1 MTNNPF
7 INEKRESLTRF
18 VREQLIGPG
27 AYGYKFG
34 MDGEEDGVD
43 ILDVTPGSIYCSG
56 ILFPKKTKANED
68 SCESSSPKERTD
80 GPENNLPR
88 NEDSNGE
95 ESSLYD
101 EEDIKQLTQRFPD
114 SFGISCCLR
123 KSVLSADDFSI
134 RLSGRFYTKI
144 DNKSFTKVFVKV
156 DSDDIAQVSNLLSVS
171 TSVPDGDGL
180 SVDVVLGDYFILRD
194 NRLYLLTGDKKTYGL
209 IQGCLN
215 TMEKSF
221 SLAIANEHGDS
232 IQDSGILLSSYKER
246 VFGTLNGIKTNNV
259 DKCRETIRLI
269 EEKETLLS
277 YFRDLMPM
285 LSANSYGF
293 WIARDFNFPLNL
305 SRVNFSMDGPRL
317 TIKPTQEN
325 GLKDIPLNDRT
336 GNPVDSENAK
346 LSVWIQLTKDS
357 RDASN
362 ENTYLKVLVENT
374 SSPFEENEKRYYSI
388 VTEGVNTKAFFGVK
402 IEILSDYMAP
412 YHLNEEF
419 DSADKEQA
427 QLRFLYRK
435 IEDYGAGHLCS
446 VDWSPKKATRV
457 WSEFLPMH
465 DSPDVDVVPQK
476 VVRIDSSVRTEKL
489 IANTSFLEF
498 KRLSTLSSESDETI
512 KQELSRFVDAYK
524 SWIDNTII
532 TSGSGQESHVGE
544 VRKRCLSDYNRL
556 VDNISLLSQPKAM
569 LSFRLMNTAMFMQ
582 LWHSSED
589 NKQLALQYGEDG
601 NDLDEAF
608 YQNANPEIRRG
619 KGPAAWRPFQ
629 LAFILLNLD
638 GIIQSPSDLYWE
650 KRNNLV
656 DLVWFPTGGGKT
668 EAYLGLIAF
677 SILHRRLSN
686 SKGGGTTAIMRYT
699 LRLLATQQFQRALR
713 LILALEQ
720 IRKWNH
726 YKIGEEP
733 INIGLFVGAGALPN
747 TWEDSSREKGL
758 KTEGERWNNDQPSK
772 IPFESKVCPWC
783 GAPMRWNEDKKTLTC
798 ENVFCAFEEGLPVL
812 LCDELIYATPPS
824 LLFGT
829 VDKFAAIAHKV
840 SEKKNSDSRRL
851 FRFNNLTPDLIIQ
864 DELHLLEGPLGSAVG
879 LFENAVDTLSS
890 RPGPN
895 GITVRP
901 KIISSTATTRNT
913 DLQILALYDR
923 NVNVF
928 PKSGLDFDDSFFA
941 FYKRRPDNAEEY
953 DSKRRYIGV
962 LPTGRTAM
970 YTQIRLAACCFTHRA
985 LFEAQH
991 QEDLTNQDFIAAAD
1005 YYYTLIS
1012 YFNSKKDV
1020 GNTDAQFS
1028 TEFPK
1033 YTRQVFHRVLRHKWL
1048 LECFYAQNRSFSN
1061 CELTGRLNGAEIVKS
1076 LGEVQT
1082 KWDPETRIPH
1092 YSSNGDFERG
1102 TTPPDFVLA
1111 TNMISVGIDVS
1122 RFNLMI
1128 VNSMPRNKSEYIQA
1142 SSRVARDELG
1152 IVFTLH
1158 NPYRARDLSHFEKFR
1173 EFHEK
1178 MYFYV
1183 DPISITP
1190 YSPQAIEKYMPAVLA
1205 AIIRHEFPALATDMG
1220 IKNLDDTKKKQIQ
1233 ERIHA
1238 IFSTRMNSIQGNENE
1253 LLRDLLTD
1261 EGLQMI
1267 DSFVEKALDEWI
1279 DRISLIESFDNPK
1292 KNPLY
1297 LSLDA
1302 YEEEKADTFWSVP
1315 YSLRDIAESS
1325 VINIKN
1331 D

>member
-7 INEKRESLTRF
+7 INEKRESLTQF
-18 VREQLIGPG
+18 VREQMIGPG

-34 MDGEEDGVD
+34 MDGEEMVD

-56 ILFPKKTKANED
+56 ILFPKKTKASENTDD
-68 SCESSSPKERTD
+68 SAPESAASDEETNERTIHH
-80 GPENNLPR
+80 
-88 NEDSNGE
+88 EDLDDDE
-95 ESSLYD
+95 PSLYD

-114 SFGISCCLR
+114 SFGISCCIG
-123 KSVLSADDFSI
+123 KHALSNQDFSI
-134 RLSGRFYTKI
+134 HLTGRFYTKI
-144 DNKSFTKVFVKV
+144 ETKNLSKVFVKV
-156 DSDDIAQVSNLLSVS
+156 EAEDIEGVKALLSVATPVLNEEGSS
-171 TSVPDGDGL
+171 TN
-180 SVDVVLGDYFILRD
+180 VVLGDYFILKD
-194 NRLYLLTGDKKTYGL
+194 NRLYPLTIDKKSFGIL
-209 IQGCLN
+209 QGCLN
-215 TMEKSF
+215 TLERSY
-221 SLAIANEHGDS
+221 SLSIAGKRGDS
-232 IQDSGILLSSYKER
+232 IQEQGILLSSYKEK
-246 VFGTLNGIKTNNV
+246 VFSTLNSTRSYNV
-259 DKCRETIRLI
+259 EKCSQTIRMI

-277 YFRDLMPM
+277 YFKDLMPM

-293 WIARDFNFPLNL
+293 WLAHNFDFPLDL
-305 SRVNFSMDGPRL
+305 SRVSFEMSGSRL
-317 TIKPTQEN
+317 TIKPTKDN
-325 GLKDIPLNDRT
+325 GLKDIALYDKHENLI
-336 GNPVDSENAK
+336 DSKDAK
-346 LSVWIQLTKDS
+346 ISVWLQLTKDS
-357 RDASN
+357 RDSGN
-362 ENTYLKVLVENT
+362 DNTYLKVLVENT

-402 IEILSDYMAP
+402 IVIQSNFLTP
-412 YHLNEEF
+412 YHLNEDF
-419 DSADKEQA
+419 NSADQEQTR
-427 QLRFLYRK
+427 LRFLYRK

-446 VDWSPKKATRV
+446 VDWSPKKATCV

-465 DSPDVDVVPQK
+465 DSPDVDVVPQE
-476 VVRIDSSVRTEKL
+476 VVKENGLAHTRKL
-489 IANTSFLEF
+489 IDNTSFLEF
-498 KRLSTLSSESDETI
+498 KRLSTLSDENDNRI
-512 KQELSRFVDAYK
+512 KDELALFVAAYK
-524 SWIDNTII
+524 SWIDSTIK
-532 TSGSGQESHVGE
+532 TSGPGQESLVKE
-544 VRKRCLSDYNRL
+544 VKEQCLKDYNRL
-556 VDNISLLSQPKAM
+556 LDNIALLSQPKVM
-569 LSFRLMNTAMFMQ
+569 LAFRLMNTAMFMQ
-582 LWHSSED
+582 LWHSSES
-589 NKQLALQYGEDG
+589 NKQLAREQGDSGDE
-601 NDLDEAF
+601 LDEAF
-608 YQNANPEIRRG
+608 YRNANPEIRRG

-638 GIIQSPSDLYWE
+638 GIVQNLSDPLWD

-677 SILHRRLSN
+677 SILHRRLTN
-686 SKGGGTTAIMRYT
+686 TKGDGTTAIMRYT

-726 YKIGEEP
+726 YKIGTEP

-747 TWEDSSREKGL
+747 TWEDSARDKGL

-772 IPFESKVCPWC
+772 IPFEKKECPWC
-783 GAPMRWNEDKKTLTC
+783 GSKMRWNEDKKTMTC
-798 ENVFCAFEEGLPVL
+798 ENAFCAFEEGLPVL
-812 LCDELIYATPPS
+812 LCDELIYATPPT

-840 SEKKNSDSRRL
+840 SKEKKKDSRRIFKL
-851 FRFNNLTPDLIIQ
+851 NKLTPDLIIQ

-879 LFENAVDTLSS
+879 LFENAVDTLSTRKGS
-890 RPGPN
+890 N
-895 GITVRP
+895 GIDIRP

-928 PKSGLDFDDSFFA
+928 PKNGVDFDDSFFA
-941 FYKRRPDNAEEY
+941 FYKRRKENAEEY

-962 LPTGRTAM
+962 LPTGRTSM

-985 LFEAQH
+985 LFEAKH
-991 QEDLTNQDFIAAAD
+991 HDDLSNSEFIKAAD

-1033 YTRQVFHRVLRHKWL
+1033 YTRQVFHRVLRHKL
-1048 LECFYAQNRSFSN
+1048 MLDCFYALNRSFSN
-1061 CELTGRLNGAEIVKS
+1061 CELTGRLNGAEIVNS
-1076 LGEVQT
+1076 LGEVQMN
-1082 KWDPETRIPH
+1082 WNPENRIPH
-1092 YSSNGDFERG
+1092 YNSDGTLVYG
-1102 TTPPDFVLA
+1102 TTPPDLVLA

-1178 MYFYV
+1178 MYYYV

-1205 AIIRHEFPALATDMG
+1205 AIIRHEFPSLATDAEVNN
-1220 IKNLDDTKKKQIQ
+1220 ISDSLKKQIQ
-1233 ERIHA
+1233 DRVHA
-1238 IFSTRMNSIQGNENE
+1238 IFFNRMRSIQSNSNP

-1261 EGLQMI
+1261 EGLRHI
-1267 DSFVEKALDEWI
+1267 DAFVEKALDEWI
-1279 DRISLIESFDNPK
+1279 ERNSVIESFDNQRK
-1292 KNPLY
+1292 KPLY

-1302 YEEEKADTFWSVP
+1302 YEEEKATTSWSVP

>member
-7 INEKRESLTRF
+7 INEKRESLTHF
-18 VREQLIGPG
+18 VREQMIGPG

-34 MDGEEDGVD
+34 IDGEKDVD

-56 ILFPKKTKANED
+56 ILFPKKTKASENSED
-68 SCESSSPKERTD
+68 SFPESAGSEEETDEITIHHEDMDDD
-80 GPENNLPR
+80 GP
-88 NEDSNGE
+88 
-95 ESSLYD
+95 SLYD

-114 SFGISCCLR
+114 SFGISCCLGE
-123 KSVLSADDFSI
+123 KALSVKDFSLH
-134 RLSGRFYTKI
+134 LSGRFYTKI
-144 DNKSFTKVFVKV
+144 GTKELLKVFVKV
-156 DSDDIAQVSNLLSVS
+156 ESEAIEGVKALLSLATPVQNEDSAS
-171 TSVPDGDGL
+171 TN
-180 SVDVVLGDYFILRD
+180 VVLGDYFILRD
-194 NRLYLLTGDKKTYGL
+194 DRLYLLTVDKKSFGI

-215 TMEKSF
+215 TLERYY
-221 SLAIANEHGDS
+221 SLSIARERGDS
-232 IQDSGILLSSYKER
+232 IQEQGILLASYKEK
-246 VFGTLNGIKTNNV
+246 VFGTLNSTRSNNV
-259 DKCRETIRLI
+259 AKCSQTIRII
-269 EEKETLLS
+269 EEKETILS
-277 YFRDLMPM
+277 YFKDLMPI

-293 WIARDFNFPLNL
+293 WLAHNFNFPVDL
-305 SRVNFSMDGPRL
+305 SRVSLEMNGRRL
-317 TIKPTQEN
+317 TIKPTKEN
-325 GLKDIPLNDRT
+325 GLKDIALYDEHDNLI
-336 GNPVDSENAK
+336 DSEDAK
-346 LSVWIQLTKDS
+346 ISIWLQLTKDS
-357 RDASN
+357 RDSGN
-362 ENTYLKVLVENT
+362 NNTYLKVLVENT
-374 SSPFEENEKRYYSI
+374 SAPFEENEKRYYSI
-388 VTEGVNTKAFFGVK
+388 VTEGVNAKAFFGVK
-402 IEILSDYMAP
+402 IEIQSDIFIP
-412 YHLNEEF
+412 YHLNEDF
-419 DSADKEQA
+419 NSADQEQTR
-427 QLRFLYRK
+427 LRFLYRK

-446 VDWSPKKATRV
+446 VDWFPKKATRI
-457 WSEFLPMH
+457 WSEFLPMY
-465 DSPDVDVVPQK
+465 DSPDVDVVPQA
-476 VVRIDSSVRTEKL
+476 VVQENGLTRTKKL
-489 IANTSFLEF
+489 VDNTTFLEF
-498 KRLSTLSSESDETI
+498 KRLSTLSNENDNRIRE
-512 KQELSRFVDAYK
+512 ELSLFVSAYK
-524 SWIDNTII
+524 TWIDSTLNP
-532 TSGSGQESHVGE
+532 SGPGQDSLVQE
-544 VRKRCLSDYNRL
+544 VKEQCFKDYTRL
-556 VDNISLLSQPKAM
+556 LDNITLLSQPKVM
-569 LSFRLMNTAMFMQ
+569 LAFRLMNTAMYMQ
-582 LWHSSED
+582 LWHSSD
-589 NKQLALQYGEDG
+589 SNKQMAREQGENGDE
-601 NDLDEAF
+601 LDENF
-608 YQNANPEIRRG
+608 YRNTNPEIRRG

-638 GIIQSPSDLYWE
+638 GIVQNSSDPLWA
-650 KRNNLV
+650 KRNKLV

-677 SILHRRLSN
+677 SILHRRLTN
-686 SKGGGTTAIMRYT
+686 TKGGGTTAIMRYT

-726 YKIGEEP
+726 YNIGTEP
-733 INIGLFVGAGALPN
+733 INIGLFVGSGALPN
-747 TWEDSSREKGL
+747 TWEDSAREKGL

-772 IPFESKVCPWC
+772 IPFEKKECPWC
-783 GAPMRWNEDKKTLTC
+783 GSKMRWNEDKKTMTC
-798 ENVFCAFEEGLPVL
+798 ENAFCAFEDGLPVL
-812 LCDELIYATPPS
+812 LCDELIYATPPT

-840 SEKKNSDSRRL
+840 SNEKKKDSRRIFKL
-851 FRFNNLTPDLIIQ
+851 NKLTPDLIIQ

-879 LFENAVDTLSS
+879 LFENAIDTLSTRKGNS
-890 RPGPN
+890 
-895 GITVRP
+895 GIDIRP

-928 PKSGLDFDDSFFA
+928 PKNGVDFDDSFFA
-941 FYKRRPDNAEEY
+941 FYKRRPDNVEEY

-962 LPTGRTAM
+962 LPTGRTSM

-985 LFEAQH
+985 IFEAKH
-991 QEDLTNQDFIAAAD
+991 HEELSNPEFIKAAD

-1033 YTRQVFHRVLRHKWL
+1033 YTRQVFHRVLRHKWML
-1048 LECFYAQNRSFSN
+1048 DCFYALNRSFSN
-1061 CELTGRLNGAEIVKS
+1061 CELTGRLNGAEIVNS
-1076 LGEVQT
+1076 LGEVQ
-1082 KWDPETRIPH
+1082 KNWRPENRVPH
-1092 YSSNGDFERG
+1092 DNFDGTLAYG
-1102 TTPPDFVLA
+1102 TTPPDLVLA

-1178 MYFYV
+1178 MYYYV

-1205 AIIRHEFPALATDMG
+1205 AIIRHEFPSLATDTE
-1220 IKNLDDTKKKQIQ
+1220 INNINETLKKQIQ
-1233 ERIHA
+1233 ERVHA
-1238 IFSTRMNSIQGNENE
+1238 IFFERMQSIQSNQNP

-1261 EGLQMI
+1261 EGLQHI

-1279 DRISLIESFDNPK
+1279 ERNSIIESFDNQRK
-1292 KNPLY
+1292 KPLY
-1297 LSLDA
+1297 LSVDA
-1302 YEEEKADTFWSVP
+1302 YEEEKAATSWSVP

>member
-1 MTNNPF
+1 MTNNTF
-7 INEKRESLTRF
+7 INEKRESLTGF
-18 VREQLIGPG
+18 VREQMIGPG

-34 MDGEEDGVD
+34 MDGEADDVD

-56 ILFPKKTKANED
+56 ILFPKKTKASDNDEESTPPED
-68 SCESSSPKERTD
+68 EDESL
-80 GPENNLPR
+80 ENTLPR
-88 NEDSNGE
+88 NDDSDE
-95 ESSLYD
+95 EGFSLYD

-114 SFGISCCLR
+114 SFGISCCIG
-123 KSVLSADDFSI
+123 KPGITAHDITV

-144 DNKSFTKVFVKV
+144 GSKSFTKVFVKV
-156 DSDDIAQVSNLLSVS
+156 DSEDLDNISQLLMSSTAVPNDDG
-171 TSVPDGDGL
+171 TSVN
-180 SVDVVLGDYFILRD
+180 VVLADYFILRE
-194 NRLYLLTGDKKTYGL
+194 NRLYFLTADKKSFGI

-215 TMEKSF
+215 TLEKSF
-221 SLAIANEHGDS
+221 SLKIASERGDD
-232 IQDSGILLSSYKER
+232 IQESGVLLSSYKER
-246 VFGTLNGIKTNNV
+246 VFGNLNNKKTNNIA
-259 DKCRETIRLI
+259 KYTETIRMI

-285 LSANSYGF
+285 LSANGYGF
-293 WIARDFNFPLNL
+293 WVARNFDFPLDL
-305 SRVNFSMDGPRL
+305 SRVNFSMDGARL
-317 TIKPTQEN
+317 TIKPTKEN
-325 GLKDIPLNDRT
+325 GLKDIPLYDKD
-336 GNPVDSENAK
+336 GNPIESENAK
-346 LSVWIQLTKDS
+346 ISVWIQLTKDT

-362 ENTYLKVLVENT
+362 NNTYLKVLVENT
-374 SSPFEENEKRYYSI
+374 SAPFEENEKRYYSI
-388 VTEGVNTKAFFGVK
+388 VTEGVNTKAFFGAKV
-402 IEILSDYMAP
+402 EIQCEHLSP
-412 YHLNEEF
+412 YHLNDEF

-427 QLRFLYRK
+427 RLRFLYRK

-446 VDWSPKKATRV
+446 VDWFPKKATRV

-476 VVRIDSSVRTEKL
+476 VVKTDGLSHTEKL
-489 IANTSFLEF
+489 IESTAYLEF
-498 KRLSTLSSESDETI
+498 KRLSTLSSESDDSI
-512 KQELSRFVDAYK
+512 KQGLTLFVDSYK
-524 SWIDNTII
+524 KWIDSTFVDDIPAHKGLI
-532 TSGSGQESHVGE
+532 EHVRE
-544 VRKRCLSDYNRL
+544 QCLKDYTRL
-556 VDNISLLSQPKAM
+556 LDNISLLSQPKVM
-569 LSFRLMNTAMFMQ
+569 LAFRLINTAMFMQ
-582 LWHSSED
+582 LWHSSES
-589 NKQLALQYGEDG
+589 NKKLALAHGDNR
-601 NDLDEAF
+601 NDLDESF
-608 YQNANPEIRRG
+608 YKDADPEIRKG

-638 GIIQSPSDLYWE
+638 GIVQSPSDPTWK
-650 KRNNLV
+650 KRNDLV

-677 SILHRRLSN
+677 SILHRRLTN
-686 SKGGGTTAIMRYT
+686 LKGGGTTAVMRYT

-720 IRKWNH
+720 IRKWGR
-726 YKIGEEP
+726 YKLGDEQ

-747 TWEDSSREKGL
+747 TWDDSAREKGL

-798 ENVFCAFEEGLPVL
+798 ENAFCAFEDGLPVL
-812 LCDELIYATPPS
+812 LCDELIYATPPT

-840 SEKKNSDSRRL
+840 SKEPKNDSRRL
-851 FRFNNLTPDLIIQ
+851 FKLNKLTPDLIIQ

-895 GITVRP
+895 GITIRP

-928 PKSGLDFDDSFFA
+928 PKNGLDFDDSFFA
-941 FYKRRPDNAEEY
+941 FYKRRKDNAEEY

-962 LPTGRTAM
+962 LPTGRTSM

-991 QEDLTNQDFIAAAD
+991 QNDLNNPDFIKAVD
-1005 YYYTLIS
+1005 YYFTLIS

-1033 YTRQVFHRVLRHKWL
+1033 YTRQVYHRVLRHKWM
-1048 LECFYAQNRSFSN
+1048 LECFYALNRSFSN

-1076 LGEVQT
+1076 LGEVQK
-1082 KWDPETRIPH
+1082 KWNPNTRVPH
-1092 YSSNGDFERG
+1092 FTQDGEFVRG

-1158 NPYRARDLSHFEKFR
+1158 NPYRPRDLSHFEKFR

-1178 MYFYV
+1178 MYFYI

-1205 AIIRHEFPALATDMG
+1205 AIIRHEFPSLATDKD
-1220 IKNLDDTKKKQIQ
+1220 IRHLDSAKKNEIQ
-1233 ERIHA
+1233 NRIHT
-1238 IFSTRMNSIQGNENE
+1238 IFSERMNSIQSNQNE
-1253 LLRDLLTD
+1253 LLRDLLTA

-1267 DSFVEKALDEWI
+1267 DSFVEKALDEWLNRNPI
-1279 DRISLIESFDNPK
+1279 IESFENPR

-1297 LSLDA
+1297 LSIDA
-1302 YEEEKADTFWSVP
+1302 YEEEKANTSWNVP

>member
-1 MTNNPF
+1 MTNNTF
-7 INEKRESLTRF
+7 INEKRESLTGF
-18 VREQLIGPG
+18 VREQMIGPG

-34 MDGEEDGVD
+34 MDGEDDDVD

-56 ILFPKKTKANED
+56 ILFPKKTKASDNDGASIPPEDEDESLENE
-68 SCESSSPKERTD
+68 
-80 GPENNLPR
+80 LPR
-88 NEDSNGE
+88 NEDSDE
-95 ESSLYD
+95 EGFSLYD

-114 SFGISCCLR
+114 SFGISCCIG
-123 KSVLSADDFSI
+123 KPGITAHDITV

-144 DNKSFTKVFVKV
+144 GSKSFTKVFVKV
-156 DSDDIAQVSNLLSVS
+156 DPADLDNISQLLMSSTAVPNDDG
-171 TSVPDGDGL
+171 TSVN
-180 SVDVVLGDYFILRD
+180 VVLADYFILRE
-194 NRLYLLTGDKKTYGL
+194 NRLYFLTADKKSFGI

-215 TMEKSF
+215 TLEKSF
-221 SLAIANEHGDS
+221 SLKIASERGDD
-232 IQDSGILLSSYKER
+232 IQERGVLLSSYKER
-246 VFGTLNGIKTNNV
+246 VFGNLNNKKTNNIA
-259 DKCRETIRLI
+259 KCTETIRMI
-269 EEKETLLS
+269 EEKETLIS
-277 YFRDLMPM
+277 YFRDLMPL
-285 LSANSYGF
+285 LSANGYGF
-293 WIARDFNFPLNL
+293 WVARNFDFPLDL
-305 SRVNFSMDGPRL
+305 SRVNFSMDGARL
-317 TIKPTQEN
+317 TIKPTIEN
-325 GLKDIPLNDRT
+325 GLKDIPLYDKD
-336 GNPVDSENAK
+336 GNPIESENAK
-346 LSVWIQLTKDS
+346 TSIWIQLTKDT

-362 ENTYLKVLVENT
+362 NNTYLKVLVENT
-374 SSPFEENEKRYYSI
+374 SAPFEENEKRYYSI
-388 VTEGVNTKAFFGVK
+388 VTEGVNTKAFFGAKV
-402 IEILSDYMAP
+402 EIQCEHLSP
-412 YHLNEEF
+412 YHLNDEF

-427 QLRFLYRK
+427 RLRFLYRK

-446 VDWSPKKATRV
+446 VDWFPKKATRV

-476 VVRIDSSVRTEKL
+476 VVKTDGLSHTEKL
-489 IANTSFLEF
+489 IDSTTYLEF
-498 KRLSTLSSESDETI
+498 KRLSTLSSESDDSI
-512 KQELSRFVDAYK
+512 KQGLTLFVDSYK
-524 SWIDNTII
+524 KWIDSTI
-532 TSGSGQESHVGE
+532 
-544 VRKRCLSDYNRL
+544 
-556 VDNISLLSQPKAM
+556 VDNSPAHKGLVEHVQGQCLKDYTRLMDNIALLSQPKVM
-569 LSFRLMNTAMFMQ
+569 LAFRLMNTAMFMQ
-582 LWHSSED
+582 LWHSSES
-589 NKQLALQYGEDG
+589 NKKLALAHGEDCK
-601 NDLDEAF
+601 NLDESF
-608 YQNANPEIRRG
+608 YKDADPEIRKG

-638 GIIQSPSDLYWE
+638 GIVQSPSDPTWQ

-677 SILHRRLSN
+677 SILHRRLTN
-686 SKGGGTTAIMRYT
+686 LKGGGTTAIMRYT

-720 IRKWNH
+720 IRKWGR
-726 YKIGEEP
+726 YKLGDEQ

-747 TWEDSSREKGL
+747 TWDDSAREKGL

-798 ENVFCAFEEGLPVL
+798 ENAFCVFEDGLPVL
-812 LCDELIYATPPS
+812 LCDELIYATPPT

-840 SEKKNSDSRRL
+840 SKEPKNDSRRL
-851 FRFNNLTPDLIIQ
+851 FKLNKLTPDLIIQ

-895 GITVRP
+895 GITIRP

-928 PKSGLDFDDSFFA
+928 PKNGLDFDDSFFA
-941 FYKRRPDNAEEY
+941 FYKRRKDNAEEY

-962 LPTGRTAM
+962 LPTGRTSM

-985 LFEAQH
+985 LFEAKH
-991 QEDLTNQDFIAAAD
+991 QNDLNNPDFIKAVD
-1005 YYYTLIS
+1005 YYFTLIS

-1033 YTRQVFHRVLRHKWL
+1033 YTRQVYHRVLRHKWM
-1048 LECFYAQNRSFSN
+1048 LECFYALNRSFSN
-1061 CELTGRLNGAEIVKS
+1061 CELTGRLSGAEIVKS
-1076 LGEVQT
+1076 LGEVQK
-1082 KWDPETRIPH
+1082 KWNPNTRVPH
-1092 YSSNGDFERG
+1092 FTQDGEFVRG

-1158 NPYRARDLSHFEKFR
+1158 NPYRPRDLSHFEKFR

-1205 AIIRHEFPALATDMG
+1205 AIIRHEFPSLATDKD
-1220 IKNLDDTKKKQIQ
+1220 IRHLDSAKKNEIQ
-1233 ERIHA
+1233 NRIHTL
-1238 IFSTRMNSIQGNENE
+1238 FSERMNSIQSNQNE
-1253 LLRDLLTD
+1253 LLRDLLTA

-1267 DSFVEKALDEWI
+1267 DSFVEKALDEWLNRNSI
-1279 DRISLIESFDNPK
+1279 IESFENPR

-1297 LSLDA
+1297 LSIDA
-1302 YEEEKADTFWSVP
+1302 YEEEKANTSWSVP

>member
-1 MTNNPF
+1 MTNNTF
-7 INEKRESLTRF
+7 INEKRESLTGF
-18 VREQLIGPG
+18 VREQMIGPG

-34 MDGEEDGVD
+34 MDGEDDDVD

-56 ILFPKKTKANED
+56 ILFPKKTKASDNDGASIPPEDEDESLENE
-68 SCESSSPKERTD
+68 
-80 GPENNLPR
+80 LPR
-88 NEDSNGE
+88 NEDSDE
-95 ESSLYD
+95 EGFSLYD

-114 SFGISCCLR
+114 SFGISCCIG
-123 KSVLSADDFSI
+123 KPGITAHDITV

-144 DNKSFTKVFVKV
+144 GSKSFTKVFVKV
-156 DSDDIAQVSNLLSVS
+156 DSADLDNISQLLMSSTAVPNDDG
-171 TSVPDGDGL
+171 TSVN
-180 SVDVVLGDYFILRD
+180 VVLADYFILRE
-194 NRLYLLTGDKKTYGL
+194 NRLYFLTADKKSFGI

-215 TMEKSF
+215 TLEKSF
-221 SLAIANEHGDS
+221 SLKIASERGDD
-232 IQDSGILLSSYKER
+232 IQESGVLLSSYKER
-246 VFGTLNGIKTNNV
+246 VFGNLNNKKTNNIA
-259 DKCRETIRLI
+259 KCTETIRMI
-269 EEKETLLS
+269 EEKETLIS

-285 LSANSYGF
+285 LSANGYGF
-293 WIARDFNFPLNL
+293 WVARNFDFPLDL
-305 SRVNFSMDGPRL
+305 SRVNFSMDGARL
-317 TIKPTQEN
+317 TIKPTIEN
-325 GLKDIPLNDRT
+325 GLKDIPLYDKD
-336 GNPVDSENAK
+336 GNPIESENAK
-346 LSVWIQLTKDS
+346 ISVWIQLTKDT

-362 ENTYLKVLVENT
+362 NNTYLKVLVENT
-374 SSPFEENEKRYYSI
+374 SAPFEENEKRYYSI
-388 VTEGVNTKAFFGVK
+388 VTEGVNTKAFFGAKV
-402 IEILSDYMAP
+402 EIQCEHLSP
-412 YHLNEEF
+412 YHLNDEF

-427 QLRFLYRK
+427 RLRFLYRK

-446 VDWSPKKATRV
+446 VDWFPKKATRV

-476 VVRIDSSVRTEKL
+476 VVKTDGLSHTEKL
-489 IANTSFLEF
+489 IDSTTYLEF
-498 KRLSTLSSESDETI
+498 KRLSTLSSESDDSI
-512 KQELSRFVDAYK
+512 KQGLTLFVDSYK
-524 SWIDNTII
+524 KWIDSTI
-532 TSGSGQESHVGE
+532 
-544 VRKRCLSDYNRL
+544 
-556 VDNISLLSQPKAM
+556 VDNSPAHKGLVEHVQGQCLKDYTRLMDNIALLSQPKVM
-569 LSFRLMNTAMFMQ
+569 LAFRLMNTAMFMQ
-582 LWHSSED
+582 LWHSSES
-589 NKQLALQYGEDG
+589 NKKLALAHGEDCE
-601 NDLDEAF
+601 NLDESF
-608 YQNANPEIRRG
+608 YKDADPEIRKG

-638 GIIQSPSDLYWE
+638 GIVQSPSDPTWQ

-677 SILHRRLSN
+677 SILHRRLTN
-686 SKGGGTTAIMRYT
+686 LKGGGTTAIMRYT

-720 IRKWNH
+720 IRKWGR
-726 YKIGEEP
+726 YKLGDEQ

-747 TWEDSSREKGL
+747 TWDDSAREKGL

-798 ENVFCAFEEGLPVL
+798 ENAFCVFEDGLPVL
-812 LCDELIYATPPS
+812 LCDELIYATPPT

-840 SEKKNSDSRRL
+840 SKEPKNDSRRL
-851 FRFNNLTPDLIIQ
+851 FKLNKLTPDLIIQ

-895 GITVRP
+895 GITIRP

-928 PKSGLDFDDSFFA
+928 PKNGLDFDDSFFA
-941 FYKRRPDNAEEY
+941 FYKRRKDNAEEY

-962 LPTGRTAM
+962 LPTGRTSM

-985 LFEAQH
+985 LFEAKH
-991 QEDLTNQDFIAAAD
+991 QNDLNNPDFIKAVD
-1005 YYYTLIS
+1005 YYFTLIS

-1033 YTRQVFHRVLRHKWL
+1033 YTRQVYHRVLRHKWM
-1048 LECFYAQNRSFSN
+1048 LECFYALNRSFSN
-1061 CELTGRLNGAEIVKS
+1061 CELTGRLSGAEIVKS
-1076 LGEVQT
+1076 LGEVQK
-1082 KWDPETRIPH
+1082 KWNPNTRVPH
-1092 YSSNGDFERG
+1092 FTQDGEFVRG

-1205 AIIRHEFPALATDMG
+1205 AIIRHEFPSLATDKD
-1220 IKNLDDTKKKQIQ
+1220 IRHLDSAKKNEIQ
-1233 ERIHA
+1233 NRIHTL
-1238 IFSTRMNSIQGNENE
+1238 FSERMNSIQSNQNE
-1253 LLRDLLTD
+1253 LLRDLLTA

-1267 DSFVEKALDEWI
+1267 DSFVEKALDEWLNRNSI
-1279 DRISLIESFDNPK
+1279 IESFENPR

-1297 LSLDA
+1297 LSIDA
-1302 YEEEKADTFWSVP
+1302 YEEEKANTSWSVP

>member
-1 MTNNPF
+1 MTNNTF
-7 INEKRESLTRF
+7 INEKRESLTGF
-18 VREQLIGPG
+18 VREQMIGPG

-34 MDGEEDGVD
+34 MDGEDDDVD

-56 ILFPKKTKANED
+56 ILFPKKTKASDNDGASIPPEDEDESLENE
-68 SCESSSPKERTD
+68 
-80 GPENNLPR
+80 LPR
-88 NEDSNGE
+88 NEDSDE
-95 ESSLYD
+95 EGFSLYD

-114 SFGISCCLR
+114 SFGISCCIG
-123 KSVLSADDFSI
+123 KPGITAHDITV

-144 DNKSFTKVFVKV
+144 GSKSFTKVFVKV
-156 DSDDIAQVSNLLSVS
+156 DPADLDNISQLLMSSTTVPNDDG
-171 TSVPDGDGL
+171 TSVN
-180 SVDVVLGDYFILRD
+180 VVLADYFILRE
-194 NRLYLLTGDKKTYGL
+194 NRLYFLTADKKSFGI

-215 TMEKSF
+215 TLEKSF
-221 SLAIANEHGDS
+221 SLKIASERGDD
-232 IQDSGILLSSYKER
+232 IQERGVLLSSYKER
-246 VFGTLNGIKTNNV
+246 VFGNLNNKKTNNIA
-259 DKCRETIRLI
+259 KCTETIRMI
-269 EEKETLLS
+269 EEKETLIS

-285 LSANSYGF
+285 LSANGYGF
-293 WIARDFNFPLNL
+293 WVARNFDFPLDL
-305 SRVNFSMDGPRL
+305 SRVNFSMDGARL
-317 TIKPTQEN
+317 TIKPTIEN
-325 GLKDIPLNDRT
+325 GLKDIPLYDKD
-336 GNPVDSENAK
+336 GNPIESENAK
-346 LSVWIQLTKDS
+346 ISVWIQLTKDT

-362 ENTYLKVLVENT
+362 NNTYLKVLVENT
-374 SSPFEENEKRYYSI
+374 SAPFEENEKRYYSI
-388 VTEGVNTKAFFGVK
+388 VTEGVNTKAFFGAKV
-402 IEILSDYMAP
+402 EIQCEHLSP
-412 YHLNEEF
+412 YHLNDEF

-427 QLRFLYRK
+427 RLRFLYRK

-446 VDWSPKKATRV
+446 VDWFPKKATRV

-476 VVRIDSSVRTEKL
+476 VVNTDGLSHTEKL
-489 IANTSFLEF
+489 IDSTTYLEF
-498 KRLSTLSSESDETI
+498 KRLSTLSSESDDSI
-512 KQELSRFVDAYK
+512 KQGLTLFVDSYK
-524 SWIDNTII
+524 KWIDSTI
-532 TSGSGQESHVGE
+532 
-544 VRKRCLSDYNRL
+544 
-556 VDNISLLSQPKAM
+556 VDNSPAHKGLVEHVQGQCLKDYTRLMDNIALLSQPKVM
-569 LSFRLMNTAMFMQ
+569 LAFRLMNTAMFMQ
-582 LWHSSED
+582 LWHSSES
-589 NKQLALQYGEDG
+589 NKKLALAHGEDCK
-601 NDLDEAF
+601 NLDESF
-608 YQNANPEIRRG
+608 YKDADPEIRKG

-638 GIIQSPSDLYWE
+638 GIVQSPSDPTWQ

-677 SILHRRLSN
+677 SILHRRLTN
-686 SKGGGTTAIMRYT
+686 LKGGGTTAIMRYT

-720 IRKWNH
+720 IRKWGR
-726 YKIGEEP
+726 YKLGDEQ

-747 TWEDSSREKGL
+747 TWDDSAREKGL

-798 ENVFCAFEEGLPVL
+798 ENAFCVFEDGLPVL
-812 LCDELIYATPPS
+812 LCDELIYATPPT

-840 SEKKNSDSRRL
+840 SKEPKNDSRRL
-851 FRFNNLTPDLIIQ
+851 FKLNKLTPDLIIQ

-895 GITVRP
+895 GITIRP

-928 PKSGLDFDDSFFA
+928 PKNGLDFDDSFFA
-941 FYKRRPDNAEEY
+941 FYKRRKDNAEEY

-962 LPTGRTAM
+962 LPTGRTSM

-985 LFEAQH
+985 LFEAKH
-991 QEDLTNQDFIAAAD
+991 QNDLNNPDFIKAVD
-1005 YYYTLIS
+1005 YYFTLIS

-1033 YTRQVFHRVLRHKWL
+1033 YTRQVYHRVLRHKWM
-1048 LECFYAQNRSFSN
+1048 LECFYALNRSFSN
-1061 CELTGRLNGAEIVKS
+1061 CELTGRLSGAEIVKS
-1076 LGEVQT
+1076 LGEVQK
-1082 KWDPETRIPH
+1082 KWNPNTRVPH
-1092 YSSNGDFERG
+1092 FTQDGEFVRG

-1158 NPYRARDLSHFEKFR
+1158 NPYRPRDLSHFEKFR

-1205 AIIRHEFPALATDMG
+1205 AIIRHEFPSLATDKD
-1220 IKNLDDTKKKQIQ
+1220 IRHLDSAKKNEIQ
-1233 ERIHA
+1233 NRIHTL
-1238 IFSTRMNSIQGNENE
+1238 FSERMNSIQSNQNE
-1253 LLRDLLTD
+1253 LLRDLLTA

-1267 DSFVEKALDEWI
+1267 DSFVEKALDEWLNRNSI
-1279 DRISLIESFDNPK
+1279 IESFENPR

-1297 LSLDA
+1297 LSIDA
-1302 YEEEKADTFWSVP
+1302 YEEEKANTSWSVP